1 MSSQSF
7 LGRVK
12 ASRTA
17 SFLIISITY
26 IAAFFVGYAV
36 YKCSCI
42 TDWHYLCRMLTAD
55 IVATIFVWFFGL
67 AFKNVSVYD
76 PYWSVA
82 PPIMLTSWAIEQG
95 NGSLSSILLLTA
107 VWIWGIRLTGN
118 WAYTFKNLNAE
129 DWRYTKYR
137 TSQKPFV
144 FQLINFFGLNMMP
157 TLVVFMV
164 MIPGFKLIEYGGD
177 ANIFTV
183 LACLLCFCSVTL
195 QLVADHQIH
204 CFIKEKRG
212 RVCNVGLWKHGRH
225 PNYLGEIMMWWGV
238 YFMFLSVTPDITH
251 NWWWLIGAVLNTCL
265 FCFIS
270 IPLMEKRQLQN
281 KSEYADYKKKTRIFI

>member
-1 MSSQSF
+1 MSIKDSK
-7 LGRVK
+7 G
-12 ASRTA
+12 ASC
-17 SFLIISITY
+17 LIIAIIY
-26 IAAFFVGYAV
+26 IAAFFVGYFV
-36 YKCSCI
+36 YKCPCMAE
-42 TDWHYLCRMLTAD
+42 WHYLWRMLAAD
-55 IVATIFVWFFGL
+55 VAATIFVWFFGL
-67 AFKNVSVYD
+67 LFKNVSVYD

-82 PPIMLTSWAIEQG
+82 PPVMLTAWAVEQG
-95 NGSLSSILLLTA
+95 NSSLSCILLLIA

-137 TSQKPFV
+137 TNCSPFI
-144 FQLINFFGLNMMP
+144 FQLINFFGLNLMP

-164 MIPGFKLIEYGGD
+164 MIPGFKLIEMGGD
-177 ANIFTV
+177 ANVFTF
-183 LACLLCFCSVTL
+183 LAFLLCVGSASL

-238 YFMFLSVTPDITH
+238 YFMFLSVTPDIAH
-251 NWWWLIGAVLNTCL
+251 NWWWLIGAALNTCL

-281 KSEYADYKKKTRIFI
+281 KPEYADYKKSTRTFV

>member
-1 MSSQSF
+1 MSI
-7 LGRVK
+7 K
-12 ASRTA
+12 ESRAA
-17 SFLIISITY
+17 SFFIIAIIY
-26 IAAFFVGYAV
+26 VAAFFVGYAA
-36 YKCSCI
+36 YQLPCMAE
-42 TDWHYLCRMLTAD
+42 WHYLWRLLVAD
-55 IVATIFVWFFGL
+55 VVATVFVWVFGL
-67 AFKNVSVYD
+67 VFKNVSVYD

-82 PPIMLTSWAIEQG
+82 PPVMLTAWAVGQHCC
-95 NGSLSSILLLTA
+95 SSATILLLLA
-107 VWIWGIRLTGN
+107 VWVWGIRLTGN

-137 TSQKPFV
+137 NSQHPFV
-144 FQLINFFGLNMMP
+144 FQMINFFGLNMMP

-164 MIPGFKLIEYGGD
+164 MIPGFKLIEIGAD

-183 LACLLCFCSVTL
+183 LAFLLCLGSATL
-195 QLVADHQIH
+195 QFIADHQIH
-204 CFIKEKRG
+204 CFIVEKRG

-238 YFMFLSVTPDITH
+238 YFMFLSVTPDVTH
-251 NWWWLIGAVLNTCL
+251 NWWWLIGALLNTCM

-281 KSEYADYKKKTRIFI
+281 KPEYADYKKNTRIFV